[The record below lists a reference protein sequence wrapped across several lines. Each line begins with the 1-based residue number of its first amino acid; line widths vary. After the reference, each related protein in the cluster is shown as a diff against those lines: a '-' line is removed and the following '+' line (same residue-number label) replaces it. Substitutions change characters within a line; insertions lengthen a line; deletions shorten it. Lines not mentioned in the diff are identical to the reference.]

1 MAEPFQHQQATSAG
15 VMAAFLR
22 VGAPI
27 DHASSLLLAL
37 GVLCALPGSLPAGAP
52 VLALLLGMAEKYFAW
67 RAALDADLFAV
78 LARHPDGEAAFDT
91 ALGACMGRSAP
102 LPPRTLAQRWQG
114 ARRFLLWQI
123 ALVLAQALL
132 LAAMLILG

>member
-1 MAEPFQHQQATSAG
+1 MTEPVPHHDATQAG

-37 GVLCALPGSLPAGAP
+37 GVLGSLAGLPSALAP
-52 VLALLLGMAEKYFAW
+52 LALLLGMAEKYIAW
-67 RAALDADLFAV
+67 RAALDAELFAV
-78 LARHPDGEAAFDT
+78 LARGAGQEAAFDA
-91 ALGACMGRSAP
+91 ALGACLGRDTP
-102 LPPRTLAQRWQG
+102 LPQRTLAQRWQG

-123 ALVLAQALL
+123 ALLLAQALL
-132 LAAMLILG
+132 LVGVLLLG